1 LEERRSRLRDKLQ
14 SEHETFK
21 IEIKDL
27 EDTPAIVRQ
36 RMRNEV
42 QTIISSHFSIYN
54 LIKIYDFSW
63 RN

>member
-1 LEERRSRLRDKLQ
+1 LEERRSRLRGKLQ
-14 SEHETFK
+14 SEHESFK

-42 QTIISSHFSIYN
+42 K
-54 LIKIYDFSW
+54 LILKYSKNIPLYKYLKIKYYL
-63 RN
+63 